1 MKIVSYISSIKAG
14 KRYNGGNP
22 ITAALESIVSAAN
35 NSGGEFTA
43 YKHEGTH
50 TVSCDVGFA
59 FGSYTQRKLDTER
72 AVLIRGIEA
81 AKQPCYFLDS
91 AAFST
96 HIRNA
101 LNSSETQM
109 FRVGLNSCTGQGI
122 FWNQDLPK
130 ERYEAF
136 KKQFNFCDG
145 PPQDNKDGPIVFL
158 AQTETGWQFDDLEP
172 YHKFANRTLKQIRE
186 ITERK
191 IIYRTHPKLD
201 PRSPLKKCIEGI
213 ENLEVHNCPVSRRTL
228 FESLNGAYACV
239 THSSSGALEAVTEGI
254 PTFALSKRAF
264 GSPMYLTDIKDI
276 NNAFQFF
283 EWDKRHQWLY
293 NLAYTSWS
301 IEELKTIEVLR
312 YYTNMLKG
320 QNNED

>member
-50 TVSCDVGFA
+50 TVSADVGFA
-59 FGSYTQRKLDTER
+59 FGSYTQRKLEVER
-72 AVLIRGIEA
+72 AVLIRNIEA
-81 AKQPCYFLDS
+81 AKQPVFFLDS

-101 LNSSETQM
+101 LNSSETFM
-109 FRVGLNSCTGQGI
+109 FRLGLNSCTGEGT
-122 FWNQDLPK
+122 FWNQELPA

-136 KKQFNFCDG
+136 KKEFKFTEKE
-145 PPQDNKDGPIVFL
+145 PQENKDGHIVFL
-158 AQTETGWQFDDLEP
+158 AQSETGWQFDDLEP
-172 YHKFANRTLKQIRE
+172 YFLFANRTLQQIRE
-186 ITERK
+186 HTDRK
-191 IIYRTHPKLD
+191 IIYRTHPKID
-201 PRSPLKKCIEGI
+201 PRSPLDKCIDGI
-213 ENLEVHNCPVSRRTL
+213 DNLRVHNCPASRRTL
-228 FESLNGAYACV
+228 FESLNGAHSVV

-254 PTFALSKRAF
+254 PTFALSPRTF
-264 GSPMYLTDIKDI
+264 GSPMYLTDLAKIE
-276 NNAFQFF
+276 NAFKEFKWEDRQ
-283 EWDKRHQWLY
+283 QWLY

-301 IEELKTIEVLR
+301 VEELKTIEVLR

-320 QNNED
+320 LNNEN